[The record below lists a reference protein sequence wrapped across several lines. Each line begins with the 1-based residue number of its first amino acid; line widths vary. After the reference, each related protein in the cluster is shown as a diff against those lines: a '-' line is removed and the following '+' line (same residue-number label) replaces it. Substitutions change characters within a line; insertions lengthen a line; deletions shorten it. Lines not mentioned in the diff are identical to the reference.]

1 MHQTVREFFRPAG
14 PTGLSVF
21 RMSGNND
28 AHLGIA
34 ISCIRYLMLCATNPS
49 LSDPPNPTTWTTD
62 HFEACVRYLH
72 ERPFIKY
79 ALSYLQEHLHKCR
92 QVTRILALISQTR
105 EQFTSGPVSCI
116 LEAWVP
122 QDWRLVVAT
131 EKEQHDSKEFRNRL
145 LHTATRMKC
154 SQVVDVLLIAGA
166 EVEACLDGKT
176 PLMVSAE
183 IGDCETARVLLDR
196 GASMRAKDND
206 KQTAL
211 HLAARN
217 GYSNVVGLLI
227 DRGAEKEATDNKG
240 RTALHLAAVS
250 GQEGNARLLLDQGAG
265 IEARDAEWQTA
276 LHLAAANGR
285 DSFVA
290 LLMNRGIRMEAED
303 TYGWQAL
310 HTAAWN
316 GHGGTVKMLVE
327 TLSAD
332 KEARDECGWTALH
345 VAAFSGRNTIVEMI
359 VKKLGADKD
368 AKDKAGWTALHFVAA
383 LGLKD
388 TVQMLIKILDVD
400 KHAQNREGK
409 TALDLAREL

>member
-14 PTGLSVF
+14 PTGLTVF

-34 ISCIRYLMLCATNPS
+34 ISCIRYLMLCATNSS

-79 ALSYLQEHLHKCR
+79 ALSCLQEHLHKCR
-92 QVTRILALISQTR
+92 QVTRISALISQTR
-105 EQFTSGPVSCI
+105 EQLTSGPGSCI

-131 EKEQHDSKEFRNRL
+131 EKEQHDSKEFRKRL

-154 SQVVDVLLIAGA
+154 SQVVDVLLIAGT

-176 PLMVSAE
+176 LLMVSAE
-183 IGDCETARVLLDR
+183 IGDYATAGVLLDK
-196 GASMRAKDND
+196 GASIRATDNE

-211 HLAARN
+211 HLAARS
-217 GYSNVVGLLI
+217 GHSTVVGLLI
-227 DRGAEKEATDNKG
+227 DRGAEKEAMDNKG
-240 RTALHLAAVS
+240 RTALHLAAAS
-250 GQEGNARLLLDQGAG
+250 GQEGNASLLLDQGA
-265 IEARDAEWQTA
+265 EVKARDAERQTA

-290 LLMNRGIRMEAED
+290 LLMNRGISMEVED
-303 TYGWQAL
+303 IYGWQAL

-316 GHGGTVKMLVE
+316 GHESTVQMLVE

-332 KEARDECGWTALH
+332 MEARDECGWTALH
-345 VAAFSGRNTIVEMI
+345 VAAFSGRNTMVEMM
-359 VKKLGADKD
+359 VKKLGADNE

-388 TVQMLIKILDVD
+388 TVQMLIEILDV
-400 KHAQNREGK
+400 KRHAQNDDGK
-409 TALDLAREL
+409 TELDLAQEL